1 MTKQRCIICRK
12 ELSNGIIING
22 RVICK
27 PCESRVVNSKVD
39 TDFYNYY
46 RDCIKKNL
54 VDLLLKDGRIHKTES
69 YR

>member
-1 MTKQRCIICRK
+1 MAKQRCIICRK
-12 ELSNGIIING
+12 ALNNGIIING

-27 PCESRVVNSKVD
+27 SCEGRVVNSKIN

-46 RDCIKKNL
+46 RDCIKKTL
-54 VDLLLKDGRIHKTES
+54 VDLLPKDGKTQAEI